1 MIPVYIACMISSFMV
16 EVGQSDRTEGYTVT
30 NSLLNKVKL
39 NKYLPSSLGPH
50 ESTRG
55 INAPCSVKLDQFVL
69 FMLKSAVCKI
79 PLVLFRPY
87 SDNRAIISLMILVS
101 TAVRYCKIISSSI
114 FIILLMPFLQL
125 IL

>member
-1 MIPVYIACMISSFMV
+1 MV
-16 EVGQSDRTEGYTVT
+16 EAGQSDKAEGYTVT
-30 NSLLNKVKL
+30 NALLN
-39 NKYLPSSLGPH
+39 NKCLPSSLGPH

-87 SDNRAIISLMILVS
+87 SDNRVIIFLMILVS
-101 TAVRYCKIISSSI
+101 TAVQYCKIISNSI
-114 FIILLMPFLQL
+114 FMILLMPFLQL